1 MGKGMNRKE
10 QRNSRMDKYNT
21 MIKKGPSAKAAQ
33 EFHRKAF
40 SVGAPGI
47 RNDSESMIDY
57 LAKKYDVKKEME
69 P

>member
-1 MGKGMNRKE
+1 MGSKDRLE
-10 QRNSRMDKYNT
+10 QRRRRIDKYNT

-33 EFHRKAF
+33 DFHRKAF

-47 RNDSESMIDY
+47 RDDSESMIDY